1 MHSISELKDIAD
13 DAIRNLSLHGEPY
26 DLYDPVTYMLS
37 LDAKRIRPVLTLAA
51 CELFHGDISEALPPA
66 IGLEIFHNFT
76 LLHDDIMDNAPL
88 RRAQPTVHQKW
99 SPNVA
104 LLSGDA
110 MFVIA
115 GQLMMKSPDR
125 VLRSVL
131 EIYHQTAIEVC
142 EGQQLDMEF
151 EKSSSVTVDDYIK
164 MISLKTAVLPAACLK
179 TGALIAGATDK
190 QTRLI
195 YDFGKNIGI
204 AFQLMDDLLDVFGD
218 GAKVGKVKGGDI
230 VANKKTFLLIKAME
244 LAKGVTIN
252 ELQQL
257 VAGTHPDKVERVTT
271 IFEELGVRLL
281 AEKEMEKYFYKAL
294 HCLKSIDVPEERKSV
309 LEAFAGTLMKRES

>member
-1 MHSISELKDIAD
+1 MHTIGELKVIIDKSIGD
-13 DAIRNLSLHGEPY
+13 LPLHHEPRE
-26 DLYDPVTYMLS
+26 LYEPVTYMLS

-51 CELFHGDISEALPPA
+51 CELFQGDISEALLPA
-66 IGLEIFHNFT
+66 IGLEVFHNFT

-88 RRAQPTVHQKW
+88 RRSQPTVHEKW
-99 SPNVA
+99 NRNAA

-142 EGQQLDMEF
+142 EGQQMDMDF
-151 EKSSSVTVDDYIK
+151 ERCPSVTVDDYLK

-179 TGALIAGATDK
+179 TGALIAGAPV
-190 QTRLI
+190 QQAQLI

-204 AFQLMDDLLDVFGD
+204 AFQLMDDLLDIFGD
-218 GAKVGKVKGGDI
+218 GVKVGKVKGGDI
-230 VANKKTFLLIKAME
+230 VANKKTFLLIRALE
-244 LAKGVTIN
+244 LARGTMRN

-257 VAGTHPDKVERVTT
+257 MAGTHPAKVERITA

-281 AEKEMEKYFYKAL
+281 AEKEMEKYFKLAL
-294 HCLKSIDVPEERKSV
+294 HCLKTIDVPEERKSV
-309 LEAFAGTLMKRES
+309 LEAFSGTLMKRES

>member
-1 MHSISELKDIAD
+1 MHSIGELKVITEE
-13 DAIRNLSLHGEPY
+13 AIRNLSLHGEPY

-51 CELFHGDISEALPPA
+51 CELFQGDINEALLPA
-66 IGLEIFHNFT
+66 IGLEVFHNFT

-88 RRAQPTVHQKW
+88 RRTQPTVHEKW
-99 SPNVA
+99 NRNIA

-142 EGQQLDMEF
+142 EGQQLDMDF

-164 MISLKTAVLPAACLK
+164 MISLKTAVLPATCLK
-179 TGALIAGATDK
+179 TGALIAGAPEK

-230 VANKKTFLLIKAME
+230 VANKKTFLLIRALE
-244 LAKGVTIN
+244 LAHGPMRN

-257 VAGTHPDKVERVTT
+257 ITGTHPAKVERITT

-281 AEKEMEKYFYKAL
+281 AEKEMEKYFEQAL

-309 LEAFAGTLMKRES
+309 LETFAGTLMKRES